1 MVKVNAVSSSDDDK
15 RKATTAIVVL
25 NWNSGEMTAECIRSL
40 FQMNTDR
47 FEIIVVDNGS
57 RDGSL
62 EYLRRQF
69 PGVRILPQDHNLGFA
84 AGCNV
89 GMKFALE
96 RGFKYVLPLN
106 NDTVVDP
113 AFLAELLHAA
123 DQHPQAAMISPKI
136 YFQDMPNRVWWAG
149 GSFSLWTGMAKHIG
163 RKVVDRNQ
171 FDQEARIDWA
181 TGCAA
186 LIKSDIL
193 NETGLFDEVFF
204 AYSEDLDLSLR
215 LRRAGYEIWYA
226 PKARLWHKEGFVCRK
241 NVGESPRKYLSTR
254 NLLLVMR
261 KHARPIQ
268 WLTFLPNF
276 LVRYV
281 AFYVVLSLV
290 RRDYRSAWA
299 VFRGILA
306 FRRTRQSRSGT
317 AQNVED
323 AYGFLMPSSIPGPK
337 HQIARAGNDC
347 EIR

>member
-1 MVKVNAVSSSDDDK
+1 MAMVETSRVSSADDN

-40 FQMNTDR
+40 LRMNTDR

-57 RDGSL
+57 KDDSRED
-62 EYLRRQF
+62 LRRQF
-69 PGVRILPQDHNLGFA
+69 PEVTILHQDHNLGFA
-84 AGCNV
+84 AGSNV
-89 GMKFALE
+89 GMRVALE
-96 RGFKYVLPLN
+96 RGFQYVLPLN

-113 AFLAELLHAA
+113 AFLAELHHAA
-123 DQHPQAAMISPKI
+123 HQHPQAALISPKI
-136 YFQDMPNRVWWAG
+136 YFEDVPNRVWWAG

-171 FDQEARIDWA
+171 FDRDARIDWA

-186 LIKSDIL
+186 LIRSDIL
-193 NETGLFDEVFF
+193 KELGLFDEVFF
-204 AYSEDLDLSLR
+204 AYAEDLDLSLR
-215 LRRAGYEIWYA
+215 LRKAGYEIWYA

-276 LVRYV
+276 LLRHV
-281 AFYVVLSLV
+281 AFYVALSLM

-299 VFRGILA
+299 VFRGILG
-306 FRRTRQSRSGT
+306 FWETRQSPGAT
-317 AQNVED
+317 AQYGQD
-323 AYGFLMPSSIPGPK
+323 AYGFLVPRSSAG
-337 HQIARAGNDC
+337 ASDRAGH
-347 EIR
+347 R